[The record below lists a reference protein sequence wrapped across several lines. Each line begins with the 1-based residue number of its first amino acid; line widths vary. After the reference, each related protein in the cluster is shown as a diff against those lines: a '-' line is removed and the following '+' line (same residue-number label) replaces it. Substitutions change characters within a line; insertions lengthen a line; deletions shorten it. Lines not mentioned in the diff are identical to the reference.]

1 MRAASTTAGTRS
13 PQSTELPGWTGTV
26 GSTIVL
32 LPAVDVTRVSAE
44 HKHSLTVPAGASALR
59 ATTNWGNPALDLD
72 MYVYGPNGQLVA
84 SSATGT
90 SASEA
95 VSIPN
100 PPAGIWRVQVCSST
114 TRASARSGPSTRS
127 PSSGSMSR

>member
-1 MRAASTTAGTRS
+1 MPPCAPPPPPRAPAP
-13 PQSTELPGWTGTV
+13 PQSTALPGWTGTV

-72 MYVYGPNGQLVA
+72 MYVYGSNRTQSRPAA
-84 SSATGT
+84 STYRAPRRIK
-90 SASEA
+90 ALL
-95 VSIPN
+95 
-100 PPAGIWRVQVCSST
+100 
-114 TRASARSGPSTRS
+114 TRT
-127 PSSGSMSR
+127 

>member
-1 MRAASTTAGTRS
+1 
-13 PQSTELPGWTGTV
+13 V
-26 GSTIVL
+26 GSTI
-32 LPAVDVTRVSAE
+32 
-44 HKHSLTVPAGASALR
+44 
-59 ATTNWGNPALDLD
+59 WGNPALDLD

-100 PPAGIWRVQVCSST
+100 PPAGTWRVQLEGFLNT
-114 TRASARSGPSTRS
+114 SARYTGRAA
-127 PSSGSMSR
+127 